1 MSDFIATQRGYNA
14 GRNAISRWLTGYGI
28 TLVKV
33 VDLGMARDD
42 NGWEHLLWML
52 TVQSRHEYGRYPT
65 QYEFPYM
72 QGTAHTKK
80 PTLVDIM
87 VALLSD
93 ASCVAG
99 REFEEFCGDFGYDP
113 DSRKAEALYNR
124 IIEDNAKL
132 CKLFGTTDLEAV
144 LESYE
149 PLRKAA
155 GL

>member
-1 MSDFIATQRGYNA
+1 MSDFMATQRGYKA
-14 GRNAISRWLTGYGI
+14 GRNAISQWLTDYGI
-28 TLVKV
+28 RLVKV
-33 VDLGMARDD
+33 VDLGMGRDD
-42 NGWEHLLWML
+42 NGWEHLSWTL
-52 TVQSRHEYGRYPT
+52 TVQSRRYPDPPT

-87 VALLSD
+87 AALLAD

-113 DSRKAEALYNR
+113 DSRKAEALYNK
-124 IIEDNAKL
+124 IIENSAKL
-132 CKLFGTTDLEAV
+132 CKLFRTTDLEAV
-144 LESYE
+144 LEKYE
-149 PLRKAA
+149 PLREAA